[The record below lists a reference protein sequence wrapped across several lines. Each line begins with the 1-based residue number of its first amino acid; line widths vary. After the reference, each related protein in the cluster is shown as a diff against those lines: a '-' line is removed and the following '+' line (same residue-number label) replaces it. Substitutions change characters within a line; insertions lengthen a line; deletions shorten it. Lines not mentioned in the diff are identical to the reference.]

1 MKYYYAVRNGVNN
14 ELMVFDSKEKR
25 DKWVSY
31 QDDFSICFELRKEED
46 LNKRRAISEGEAIRL
61 AGEELANEENYV
73 ADVINGGVAIC
84 WEIATN
90 IFYFDDIESDFLII
104 RDNILQER
112 FKTLYEFLS
121 NND

>member
-1 MKYYYAVRNGVNN
+1 MKYFYAAQNGINN

-25 DKWVSY
+25 DRWVSY

-46 LNKRRAISEGEAIRL
+46 LNKRRAISEREAIRL

-73 ADVINGGVAIC
+73 ADVVNGGVAIC
-84 WEIATN
+84 WED
-90 IFYFDDIESDFLII
+90 YKGDFLIN
-104 RDNILQER
+104 RDNIIQER
-112 FKTLYEFLS
+112 FKTLYDFLI

>member
-1 MKYYYAVRNGVNN
+1 MKYYYAASKGINN

-46 LNKRRAISEGEAIRL
+46 LNKRRAISEREALRL

-84 WEIATN
+84 WED
-90 IFYFDDIESDFLII
+90 YKGDFLIN
-104 RDNILQER
+104 RDNIIQER

>member
-1 MKYYYAVRNGVNN
+1 MKYYYAASKGINN

-46 LNKRRAISEGEAIRL
+46 LNKRRAISEREAIRL

-73 ADVINGGVAIC
+73 VDVINGGVAIC
-84 WEIATN
+84 WEDN
-90 IFYFDDIESDFLII
+90 NKGDFLIN
-104 RDNILQER
+104 RDNIIEEK
-112 FKTLYEFLS
+112 FKEFYELI

>member
-1 MKYYYAVRNGVNN
+1 MKYYYAASKGINN

-46 LNKRRAISEGEAIRL
+46 LNKRRAISEREAIRL

-73 ADVINGGVAIC
+73 VDVINGGVAIC
-84 WEIATN
+84 WE
-90 IFYFDDIESDFLII
+90 DDKGDFLIN
-104 RDNILQER
+104 RDNIIEEK
-112 FKTLYEFLS
+112 FKEFYELI